1 MVQGL
6 LRTSSTKR
14 LGMIMPRYIIAH
26 RIAHCAR
33 FRFHAPAAPVRHGT
47 VWRLRRPTPAVLL
60 SQLRLASPA
69 RGAPCC
75 AAACSYPYPFAVA
88 AIPEGTSTSAPH
100 SRGVMSA
107 VRHFS
112 GSLPCQRHDSIHDA
126 HHDVCVTVG
135 RSQLVHARIRLDIY
149 LKQPTC
155 VKAKRWQLL
164 SLHSTNHP
172 AIPKQAKLLSYSA
185 SCSTMRSVVMRIKA
199 RIRITSDI
207 AERNNIGNASF

>member
-1 MVQGL
+1 VRWFRADDEFNNLATSNQHVSFSVADAVYRHNSWPIDDSGYDTIEQLYAAVWPPNSRTDNISTEAKEMVQGL

-135 RSQLVHARIRLDIY
+135 PSQLVHARVRLDI
-149 LKQPTC
+149 
-155 VKAKRWQLL
+155 
-164 SLHSTNHP
+164 
-172 AIPKQAKLLSYSA
+172 
-185 SCSTMRSVVMRIKA
+185 
-199 RIRITSDI
+199 
-207 AERNNIGNASF
+207 